1 MEMTD
6 FQVIQVA
13 LTTTDLPAAMRFHAE
28 TFGFSNAGGMPIWG
42 NPMRLQ
48 GLDPSARAMMWW
60 LLDGQP
66 FFQIEL
72 FAHTQPYPRSKP
84 ADWKA
89 SDHGWV
95 RMGIAAAS
103 LTPIEQSLSAWSVPL
118 LGEHV
123 DPDGN
128 RRIAFTDPTTSALI
142 EVIETKGVERPT
154 VRYATYSTADL
165 KRARTFYEDTLGLPI
180 LDGNALHT
188 PEHEA
193 LWGLSGSTAD
203 SFVVGS
209 PGIWLEIVHYREPK
223 GRPKPAD
230 ANVTDLGIM
239 NIALGTPDEAVAR
252 AAISRV
258 QAAGYATTPLLGGGG
273 SVVTYLN
280 EPGTEMELM
289 AVSDQVRAEWGFD
302 PVAPFVGL
310 SA

>member
-1 MEMTD
+1 MAD

-28 TFGFSNAGGMPIWG
+28 TFGFANAGGMPIWG
-42 NPMRLQ
+42 DPMRLQ

-72 FAHTQPYPRSKP
+72 FAHTQPCPRPKP
-84 ADWKA
+84 ADWKP

-95 RMGIAAAS
+95 RIGIAAPS
-103 LTPIEQSLSAWSVPL
+103 LAPIERSLSVWSVPL

-123 DPDGN
+123 DADGT
-128 RRIAFTDPTTSALI
+128 RRIAFTDPTSSALI
-142 EVIETKGVERPT
+142 EVIEAKGIERPT

-165 KRARTFYEDTLGLPI
+165 ERARAFYGETLGLPI
-180 LDGNALHT
+180 LGGDALHQ

-193 LWGLSGSTAD
+193 LWGLAGSIAD
-203 SFVVGS
+203 RFVVGS
-209 PGIWLEIVHYREPK
+209 PGIWLEIVHYRQPA
-223 GRPKPAD
+223 GRPKPAGSTI
-230 ANVTDLGIM
+230 ADLGIM
-239 NIALGTPDEAVAR
+239 NIALGTPDDGTAR
-252 AAISRV
+252 AAIGRV
-258 QAAGYATTPLLGGGG
+258 QAAGYATTPLLDAGG

-289 AVSDQVRAEWGFD
+289 SVSDELRAEWGFD